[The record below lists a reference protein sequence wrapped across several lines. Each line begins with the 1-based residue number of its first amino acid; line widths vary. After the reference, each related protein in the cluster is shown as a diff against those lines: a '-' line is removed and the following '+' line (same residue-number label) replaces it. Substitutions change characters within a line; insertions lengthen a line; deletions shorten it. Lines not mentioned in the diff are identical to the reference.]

1 VLKVGDFSQLGQVS
15 VRTLQ
20 YYDERGLLK
29 PAEIDDWTGY
39 RFYSVEQLP
48 RLNRILA
55 LKDLGFSLDQI
66 SRLVDD
72 DVPAE
77 QLRGML
83 AMKQAEIERQLSESH
98 ARLARV
104 EARLRQIER
113 EGEPSPYEVVLKKV
127 APLKVVSSRAIVPT
141 MADVAR
147 YREDLYE
154 RVYGWLA
161 KNRTEP
167 SGPELALYHNREY
180 TEENMDM
187 EAALPVD
194 RLSASPDV
202 ADGVGVRQ
210 LPAVSAM
217 ASATFEGNDIWDI
230 PGAVAALFVWVGENG
245 YTSAGPM
252 REVHHFGRE
261 LDHEDYETLVI
272 EVQIPVE

>member
-1 VLKVGDFSQLGQVS
+1 
-15 VRTLQ
+15 
-20 YYDERGLLK
+20 
-29 PAEIDDWTGY
+29 
-39 RFYSVEQLP
+39 
-48 RLNRILA
+48 
-55 LKDLGFSLDQI
+55 
-66 SRLVDD
+66 
-72 DVPAE
+72 
-77 QLRGML
+77 ML

-127 APLKVVSSRAIVPT
+127 APLTVVSSRAIVPT